1 MKRSEGREGQKKIY
15 QTKPKKHCSSM
26 EFQAHLQKYTVNIKH
41 IKTDFHIGWSQPKT
55 SDLALLQNHQE

>member
-1 MKRSEGREGQKKIY
+1 MERSEGRGQKK
-15 QTKPKKHCSSM
+15 QNKQKKPCSSM

-41 IKTDFHIGWSQPKT
+41 IKTDFHTGWSQPKT